1 MSSKHANPFP
11 DHLVGDAEAT
21 SAAST
26 RAGGSWT
33 VYLVECRDGSLYA
46 GCTTNMDRRVA
57 QHNAGRGGA
66 YTRSRRPV
74 VVRYARSYA
83 SESEA
88 KREEA
93 VLKSWPRSRK
103 LALCLESALQAHT
116 PQLAAG

>member
-1 MSSKHANPFP
+1 MKE
-11 DHLVGDAEAT
+11 VV
-21 SAAST
+21 
-26 RAGGSWT
+26 SWT

-46 GCTTNMDRRVA
+46 GCTTDMDRRVA

-74 VVRYARSYA
+74 VVRYARPCA

-88 KREEA
+88 KRAEA

-103 LALCLESALQAHT
+103 LALCLASSA
-116 PQLAAG
+116 